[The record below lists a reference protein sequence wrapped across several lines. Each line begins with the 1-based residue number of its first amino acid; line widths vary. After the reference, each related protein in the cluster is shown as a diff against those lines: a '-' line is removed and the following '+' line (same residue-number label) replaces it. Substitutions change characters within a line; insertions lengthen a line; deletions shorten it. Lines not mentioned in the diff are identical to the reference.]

1 MHKYSSLWAGLFVIL
16 LIPDFRHAPVAS
28 PSPARLSAQRLLEVA
43 QYYAGKRSGADSW
56 SHARHHSVAA
66 SSVSG
71 YAVIRR
77 SQRNASTVNQ
87 GSGNVV
93 ANEVG
98 LIGDSYVR

>member
-16 LIPDFRHAPVAS
+16 LIPDFRQAPVAS
-28 PSPARLSAQRLLEVA
+28 PSPARLSAQRLLEIA

-56 SHARHHSVAA
+56 SHARYPSVA
-66 SSVSG
+66 SSSASG
-71 YAVIRR
+71 YVVIRR

-87 GSGNVV
+87 GSGNVA

-98 LIGDSYVR
+98 LIGDPYIR